1 MILMVWKLTTN
12 DLWCYIYAEGVIIIP
27 ENTAIDTQPLN
38 WPALL
43 T

>member
-1 MILMVWKLTTN
+1 MLHA
-12 DLWCYIYAEGVIIIP
+12 YAEGVIIIP
-27 ENTAIDTQPLN
+27 ENTAIDTQSLH